1 MGAWLYI
8 LRCADGSYYT
18 GTTRADLEQRI
29 AEHQAGAFP
38 GYTTTRR
45 PVEIL
50 YSEFFD
56 RIVDAVAAE
65 RQVKGWSRAKKEALM
80 AGNFQRIA
88 QFVATSHVIPG
99 PWFETR
105 RCATLLTMRSRDDA
119 AASRPA
125 APNNK
130 VRVAR
135 IGAAHGVRGE
145 MKLWSFTGDP
155 AAVAD
160 YGAAG
165 NRRRQT
171 AFEIETMRAAKDHFV
186 VRIAGHRRPRCGGR
200 LVNTDLFVPRDRLP
214 AIDEDDT
221 YYHADLIGLAA
232 VTPEGVA
239 LGTVTALHNFGAGDL
254 IEIATTQGG
263 EPLLLP
269 FNETIVPE
277 IDIAAKKIVVVL
289 PSVTE

>member
-1 MGAWLYI
+1 MARDAGKLPSPV
-8 LRCADGSYYT
+8 AD
-18 GTTRADLEQRI
+18 
-29 AEHQAGAFP
+29 
-38 GYTTTRR
+38 
-45 PVEIL
+45 
-50 YSEFFD
+50 
-56 RIVDAVAAE
+56 
-65 RQVKGWSRAKKEALM
+65 
-80 AGNFQRIA
+80 
-88 QFVATSHVIPG
+88 
-99 PWFETR
+99 
-105 RCATLLTMRSRDDA
+105 
-119 AASRPA
+119 
-125 APNNK
+125 NK

-160 YGAAG
+160 YGPLETEDGA
-165 NRRRQT
+165 R
-171 AFEIETMRAAKDHFV
+171 FEIETMRPAKDHFV
-186 VRIAGHRRPRCGGR
+186 VRIAGVDDRDAAAKLCN
-200 LVNTDLFVPRDRLP
+200 LDLFVPRERLP
-214 AIDEDDT
+214 AIEEDDT

-232 VTPEGVA
+232 ISETGVA

-277 IDIAAKKIVVVL
+277 IDIAARKIVIVL